1 MELDRLRSLID
12 GAPDST
18 HPEIDPQARAWLSSA
33 DLDVTVGD
41 GDPVVLIALAV
52 DEDMAVHVYAVPTET
67 LDAQAHTELAAVHR
81 AAFEHFFMSDLEPAQ
96 FAGALRILG
105 GRSDE
110 PDVFEE
116 LIEEVEGEGEA
127 DDLPLDA
134 IRSSVGTWIDL
145 ELASGGSLRG
155 PVSHVYAATL
165 CM

>member
-12 GAPDST
+12 DAPDSS
-18 HPEIDPQARAWLSSA
+18 HPEDDPEARAWLRTA

-41 GDPVVLIALAV
+41 GDPVVLVALVV
-52 DEDMAVHVYAVPTET
+52 DEDMAVHVYAVPGEA
-67 LDAQAHTELAAVHR
+67 LDAKAHTDLAAVHR

-105 GRSDE
+105 GRSNE

-134 IRSSVGTWIDL
+134 IRSSAGTWNDL
-145 ELASGGSLRG
+145 QVASGGSLRG
-155 PVSHVYAATL
+155 PVSHFYAATL

>member
-12 GAPDST
+12 GAPDSS
-18 HPEIDPQARAWLSSA
+18 HPELDPQARAWLSSA
-33 DLDVTVGD
+33 DLEVTVGD
-41 GDPVVLIALAV
+41 GEPVVLVALAV
-52 DEDMAVHVYAVPTET
+52 DEDMAVHVYAIPGES
-67 LDAQAHTELAAVHR
+67 LDVQAHSELAAVHR

-105 GRSDE
+105 GRSEE

-127 DDLPLDA
+127 EDLPLDA
-134 IRSSVGTWIDL
+134 IRASAGTWNAL
-145 ELASGGSLRG
+145 QLVSGAALRG
-155 PVSHVYAATL
+155 PVSHFYAATL